1 MTRKGP
7 TASATIFPVHT
18 RKESNDGN
26 IWVIVQNKNG
36 VKRWQKLSSKY
47 LAEFQK

>member
-7 TASATIFPVHT
+7 TASATIFPVGT
-18 RKESNDGN
+18 EKTGNDGN

-36 VKRWQKLSSKY
+36 VNRWQKLSS
-47 LAEFQK
+47 